1 MRGEGDVVA
10 AGMVEDGVVVVDQLE
25 GDEVTRS

>member
-1 MRGEGDVVA
+1 VA